1 MKKIKELL
9 IEWDNIDF
17 EELGVDI
24 MSLVDRPAI
33 QTTWLAFAEE
43 HFVEPTAGESEDEFI
58 GRCIPVLMDE
68 GYEQDQATAICYA
81 TWEESS
87 YEEFASYNDYP
98 EAAKNNAQ
106 RALDWAEEH
115 GWGSCGTAVGK
126 ARANQLA
133 KGENI
138 SEDTIARMA
147 SFKRHEQHKDVPYS
161 EGCGGLMWDAW
172 GGSEGIKWASN
183 KLQQIRE
190 EKILELSQEYGEEVD
205 YRDIVEIDMSQS
217 EFSTIGDYL
226 KGVTALDILGKRVKK
241 DEPAVTKYRYAG
253 PPAERNYC
261 KAMLRMQKLYTK
273 QEIAEMSRRVDTGFR
288 HNGQSYSIF
297 DFKGGV
303 NCKHYWEELLV
314 FKGSNDKTIM
324 ISKGPASGNAG
335 QIASRSN
342 NYWRFAS
349 EEEQIV
355 IGPAMIPNKLILR
368 KDELGNPYHVYFSKE
383 TIKKIAKKFLEQSN
397 HNNTDINHNDEVV
410 TQNTLLESWIV
421 EDPEKDKSAV
431 YGFGVPEGTWM
442 VSYKINDTNT
452 WNKIKSG
459 ELNGFS
465 VTGNFIEKL
474 Q

>member
-9 IEWDNIDF
+9 IDWDNLDF
-17 EELGVDI
+17 EELGVEI
-24 MSLVDRPAI
+24 MSLVDKPAI
-33 QTTWLAFAEE
+33 QTNWLAFADEC
-43 HFVEPTAGESEDEFI
+43 EDCFDLD
-58 GRCIPVLMDE
+58 GVCWP
-68 GYEQDQATAICYA
+68 GYEAIGTKIKDGREVPNCVPIEA
-81 TWEESS
+81 Q
-87 YEEFASYNDYP
+87 EFKSYNDYP

-106 RALDWAEEH
+106 RALDWAEKN

-126 ARANQLA
+126 QRANQLA

-147 SFKRHEQHKDVPYS
+147 SFKRHEGNKDTPYS

-172 GGSEGIKWASN
+172 GGDSGINWASN

-190 EKILELSQEYGEEVD
+190 EMILEVSKEYGEEID
-205 YRDIVEIDMSQS
+205 YRNIVEIDMSQE
-217 EFSTIGDYL
+217 EFNTIGDYL

-261 KAMLRMQKLYTK
+261 KAMLRMQKLYTR
-273 QEIAEMSRRVDTGFR
+273 QEIEEMSRRVDTGFR
-288 HNGQSYSIF
+288 HDSSSYSIF

-303 NCKHYWEELLV
+303 NCKHYWEEVLV
-314 FKGSNDKTIM
+314 FKGQNDRTIM
-324 ISKGPASGNAG
+324 ISKGPASGRAG

-355 IGPAMIPNKLILR
+355 IGPAMIPNRLILR
-368 KDELGNPYHVYFSKE
+368 KDQLGNPYHVYFSKE
-383 TIKKIAKKFLEQSN
+383 TIKKISKKFLEQNN

-421 EDPEKDKSAV
+421 DNPEKDKSAL
-431 YGFGVPEGTWM
+431 YGFDIPEGTWM
-442 VSYKINDTNT
+442 VSYKINDTET
-452 WNKIKSG
+452 WNKIKEG

-465 VTGNFIEKL
+465 VTGNFIERL

>member
-24 MSLVDRPAI
+24 MSLVDKPAI

-58 GRCIPVLMDE
+58 GRCIPKLLDE
-68 GYEQDQATAICYA
+68 GYSQDQAAAICYSYYQDRQSEC
-81 TWEESS
+81 TSCTFSDEE
-87 YEEFASYNDYP
+87 YILTEEQEKALLELAEEF
-98 EAAKNNAQ
+98 
-106 RALDWAEEH
+106 
-115 GWGSCGTAVGK
+115 
-126 ARANQLA
+126 
-133 KGENI
+133 
-138 SEDTIARMA
+138 
-147 SFKRHEQHKDVPYS
+147 
-161 EGCGGLMWDAW
+161 
-172 GGSEGIKWASN
+172 
-183 KLQQIRE
+183 
-190 EKILELSQEYGEEVD
+190 GEEVD
-205 YRDIVEIDMSQS
+205 YREVIEIDLTQK
-217 EFSTIGDYL
+217 EFNTIGDFV

-253 PPAERNYC
+253 PPAQRNFC

-273 QEIAEMSRRVDTGFR
+273 DEINQMSFR
-288 HNGQSYSIF
+288 GINNSFGHNGNNYSIF
-297 DFKGGV
+297 KYKGGV
-303 NCKHYWEELLV
+303 NCAHYWEELLV
-314 FKGSNDKTIM
+314 FKGSNDQTIM
-324 ISKGPASGNAG
+324 ISKGPAEGDAG
-335 QIASRSN
+335 ERAGASN

-355 IGPAMIPNKLILR
+355 VGPAMIPNKLILR

-452 WNKIKSG
+452 WNKIKAG